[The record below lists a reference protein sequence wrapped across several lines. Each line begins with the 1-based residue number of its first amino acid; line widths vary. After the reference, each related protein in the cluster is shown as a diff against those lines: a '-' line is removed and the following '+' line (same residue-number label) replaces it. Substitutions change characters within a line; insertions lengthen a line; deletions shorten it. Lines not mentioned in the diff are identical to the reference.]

1 MSERHSFS
9 ESHAGDPDVGGRAA
23 RKHTLGFNVTAPRGE
38 TVTNATLRL
47 YTIITRDQYAYIG
60 VERRVRVEMTLP
72 RDEALHGSHVTEE
85 DLMTVKVC
93 EKDIYELHNA
103 WETFDVTF
111 AVRHW
116 LAHPSRPQLLQIYIE
131 SVFSTVGS
139 GGEMD
144 VATMPLTDSEPL
156 LLLYSSV
163 RHRKQSRHEL
173 NVMISHENDIQNKI
187 QSRRKK
193 RSLEKLQKVR
203 VRRNAAEIQEEESN
217 MIWEGELVVP
227 GLPQHAHNSLGDRGR
242 GRRGR
247 RRRAKNGCKKKP
259 LRVDFKDIGWDD
271 WIIAPVSYEAN
282 QCTGKCFYPLAS
294 HLSPT
299 KHAVVQTLMNSV
311 HPDRSPRACCVP
323 TKLGPISLLYFENNQ
338 TPTYKYQYD
347 DMVVLECGCR

>member
-1 MSERHSFS
+1 MSEHQSFS
-9 ESHAGDPDVGGRAA
+9 ESDDGEPDVNGSTA

-47 YTIITRDQYAYIG
+47 YALITRDQYAYIG
-60 VERRVRVEMTLP
+60 VERRVRVEMTVP
-72 RDEALHGSHVTEE
+72 SVPAGHHGHDAGGEPVT
-85 DLMTVKVC
+85 VRVC

-116 LAHPSRPQLLQIYIE
+116 QKHPSSPQFLQIYVE
-131 SVFSTVGS
+131 SVFSTAGN
-139 GGEMD
+139 GGDMD

-163 RHRKQSRHEL
+163 RHRKQSRLEL
-173 NVMISHENDIQNKI
+173 SLMISHEYDIKKKVENH
-187 QSRRKK
+187 RKK
-193 RSLEKLQKVR
+193 RSLERRTR
-203 VRRNAAEIQEEESN
+203 VRRNTAEIQEEESN
-217 MIWEGELVVP
+217 MIFEGELPVP

-247 RRRAKNGCKKKP
+247 RRRAKNGCKMKP

-271 WIIAPVSYEAN
+271 WIIAPVHYEAF

-294 HLSPT
+294 HLTPT

-311 HPDRSPRACCVP
+311 HPDRTSRACCVP
-323 TKLGPISLLYFENNQ
+323 TKLGPISLLYFENSN